1 MKTKFKFKIEEYL
14 DDSDQIVVRFGK
26 ANTPINDCQKYVVDL
41 DKLDNLNCET
51 FVDSMVN
58 YLAHNIIIDEYDDA
72 LRDSIA
78 EKISGELDISSLK
91 NRIIGGEYRYNKRTL
106 IPMRRIEL

>member
-1 MKTKFKFKIEEYL
+1 MKTKFKFKIEEV
-14 DDSDQIVVRFGK
+14 DDKQIVVRFGK
-26 ANTPINDCQKYVVDL
+26 VRTSIEECQRHLVDL
-41 DKLDNLNCET
+41 DKLVYHDCES
-51 FVDSMVN
+51 FVDSLVI
-58 YLAHNIIIDEYDDA
+58 YHAYYVIRDEYDDA

-91 NRIIGGEYRYNKRTL
+91 NRIIGGEYRYNNRTL

>member
-1 MKTKFKFKIEEYL
+1 MKTKFKFKIEE
-14 DDSDQIVVRFGK
+14 
-26 ANTPINDCQKYVVDL
+26 CQRHLVDL
-41 DKLDNLNCET
+41 DKLVYHDSES
-51 FVDSMVN
+51 FVDSLVN
-58 YLAHNIIIDEYDDA
+58 YLAYYVITDEYEDA

-91 NRIIGGEYRYNKRTL
+91 NRTIEGDYRYNNRTL

>member
-1 MKTKFKFKIEEYL
+1 MKTKFKFKIEEY
-14 DDSDQIVVRFGK
+14 DDKQIVVRFGK
-26 ANTPINDCQKYVVDL
+26 VRTSIEECQRHLVDL
-41 DKLDNLNCET
+41 DKLVYHDCES
-51 FVDSMVN
+51 FVDSLVN
-58 YLAHNIIIDEYDDA
+58 YLAYYVIRDEYDDA

-91 NRIIGGEYRYNKRTL
+91 NRIIGGEYRYNNRTL

>member
-1 MKTKFKFKIEEYL
+1 MKTKFKFKIEEY
-14 DDSDQIVVRFGK
+14 DDKQIVVRFGK
-26 ANTPINDCQKYVVDL
+26 EKTPIDDCQRHLVDL
-41 DKLDNLNCET
+41 DKLDNLNSET
-51 FVDSMVN
+51 FVDSLVN
-58 YLAHNIIIDEYDDA
+58 YLAYYVITDEYEDA

-91 NRIIGGEYRYNKRTL
+91 NRIIEGDYRYGKRTL

>member
-1 MKTKFKFKIEEYL
+1 MKTKFKFKIEEV
-14 DDSDQIVVRFGK
+14 DDKQIVVRFGK
-26 ANTPINDCQKYVVDL
+26 VRTSIEECQRHLVDL
-41 DKLDNLNCET
+41 DKLVYHDCES
-51 FVDSMVN
+51 FVDSLVN
-58 YLAHNIIIDEYDDA
+58 YLAYYVIRDEYDDA

-91 NRIIGGEYRYNKRTL
+91 NRFIGGEYRYNNRTL

>member
-1 MKTKFKFKIEEYL
+1 MKTKFKFKIEEV
-14 DDSDQIVVRFGK
+14 DDKQIVVRFGK
-26 ANTPINDCQKYVVDL
+26 VRTSIDDCQSHLVDL
-41 DKLDNLNCET
+41 DKLVYHDCES
-51 FVDSMVN
+51 FVDSLVN
-58 YLAHNIIIDEYDDA
+58 YLAYYVIKDEYDDA

-91 NRIIGGEYRYNKRTL
+91 NRIIGGEYRYNNRTL

>member
-1 MKTKFKFKIEEYL
+1 MIK
-14 DDSDQIVVRFGK
+14 
-26 ANTPINDCQKYVVDL
+26 
-41 DKLDNLNCET
+41 
-51 FVDSMVN
+51 
-58 YLAHNIIIDEYDDA
+58 DEYDDA

-91 NRIIGGEYRYNKRTL
+91 NRIIGGEYRYNNRTL